1 MTEHTNTAPR
11 LILASTSP
19 YRGELLG
26 KLQVPFEQLAPD
38 CDETPLADEPAA
50 SLVERLAL
58 EKARSLGAANPG
70 AIIIGSD
77 QVADLDGTILGK
89 PGDRD
94 TAIEQLQALSGR
106 ELIFYTGLAVLSQ
119 TQPGGDSRQTQSCVV
134 PTSVT
139 FRALSRDKIERYLDA
154 DQPYNCAGSF
164 KSESLGSTLV
174 ESMRSEDP
182 AALIGLPLI
191 RLSAC
196 LEQYGLPVPC

>member
-1 MTEHTNTAPR
+1 MTQHNKTTPR

-19 YRGELLG
+19 YRAELLG

-38 CDETPLADEPAA
+38 CDETPLANEPAA
-50 SLVERLAL
+50 RLVGRLAIG
-58 EKARSLGAANPG
+58 KAVSLCAANPG

-89 PGDRD
+89 PGDRE
-94 TAIEQLQALSGR
+94 TAIAQLQALSGR
-106 ELIFYTGLAVLSQ
+106 ELIFYTGLAVTSGATTSDDLS
-119 TQPGGDSRQTQSCVV
+119 QTQSCVV

-139 FRALSRDKIERYLDA
+139 FRNLSRDKIKRYLDA

-191 RLSAC
+191 RLSAY
-196 LEQYGLPVPC
+196 LEQFGFTLP